1 MPINTNFLIIGAGP
15 FGLSMSA
22 FCLQNSI
29 NHIIVGKSM
38 DFWKNNMPTG
48 MKLRSAFDW
57 HLDPGGIDTFEK
69 FMHERGSNP
78 DDYRP
83 VPLELY
89 LEYADWFSKQKNI
102 NPINNMVTKLDYD
115 EANSEFTA
123 EMDNGEEIISKN
135 VLLAV
140 GFKYF
145 KNIPTEFSKQIPE
158 DKYTHTCDI
167 KSFDRFKDK
176 RCLIVGGRMS
186 AFESAALLNESGA
199 KEVYMSFRHN
209 TPEFIESE
217 WDWVTPLLEK
227 MAENPD
233 WYINLDESE
242 KDKIGKRFFG
252 EGRLKMEP
260 WLKPRLE
267 HIHILPDTEI
277 NEIIIS
283 ENNGLKVNFN
293 CGDHISVDHVIL
305 ATGYKVNINDINFI
319 NKGNILETLKAN
331 SGYPELDSHMQ
342 TSIPGLYATSMLAT
356 RDFGLFFGF
365 TVSVNTS
372 SKIIG
377 KHMLKKKKDKNDK

>member
-22 FCLQNSI
+22 YCLQNNI
-29 NHIIVGKSM
+29 DHIVVGKSM
-38 DFWKNNMPTG
+38 DFWKNNMPEG

-57 HLDPGGIDTFEK
+57 HLDPSGIDTFEK
-69 FMHERGSNP
+69 FMTVRALNINDHK
-78 DDYRP
+78 P

-115 EANSEFTA
+115 EVKSEFTA
-123 EMDNGEEIISKN
+123 KMDNGDEMVSKN

-145 KNIPTEFSKQIPE
+145 KFIPDEYSKQIPE
-158 DKYTHTCDI
+158 DKYTHTCEI
-167 KSFDRFKDK
+167 KSFSKFKDK
-176 RCLIVGGRMS
+176 KCLIIGGRMS
-186 AFESAALLNESGA
+186 AFESAALLNEYGA
-199 KEVYMSFRHN
+199 EEVYISFRHN
-209 TPEFIESE
+209 TPEFIESD

-227 MAENPD
+227 MSANPE
-233 WYINLDESE
+233 WYGKLDETE

-267 HIHILPDTEI
+267 SDSIHVCPNTKITEI
-277 NEIIIS
+277 IDS
-283 ENNGLKVNFN
+283 DNGKLKVNFN
-293 CGDHISVDHVIL
+293 TRDHISVDHIVL
-305 ATGYKVNINDINFI
+305 ATGYKVNLNDVPFLKN
-319 NKGNILETLKAN
+319 GNILETLKVN
-331 SGYPELDSHMQ
+331 SGYPELDDHLQ
-342 TSIPGLYATSMLAT
+342 TSIPGLYATSMLVT

-365 TVSVNTS
+365 TVSVNAS
-372 SKIIG
+372 AKIIG
-377 KHMLKKKKDKNDK
+377 KSLLKKIGG

>member
-1 MPINTNFLIIGAGP
+1 MSIKTRFLIIGAGP

-22 FCLQNSI
+22 YCLDNSI
-29 NHIIVGKSM
+29 DHIVAGKSM
-38 DFWKNNMPTG
+38 DFWKNNMPSG

-57 HLDPGGIDTFEK
+57 HLDPLGIDTFEK
-69 FMHERGSNP
+69 FMRVHGLNP

-89 LEYADWFSKQKNI
+89 LEYAEWFSNQKNI
-102 NPINNMVTKLDYD
+102 IPTNSLVTTLEYD
-115 EANSEFTA
+115 EVNKEFIA
-123 EMDNGEEIISKN
+123 EMDNGEHIISKE

-145 KNIPTEFSKQIPE
+145 KNIPVEFSDQIPE
-158 DKYTHTCDI
+158 EKYTHTCDI
-167 KSFDRFKDK
+167 CSFDNFKGK

-186 AFESAALLNESGA
+186 AFESAALLSESGA
-199 KEVYMSFRHN
+199 KEIYISFRHSA
-209 TPEFIESE
+209 PEFAESH

-227 MAENPD
+227 MSENPES
-233 WYINLDESE
+233 YLNLDESE
-242 KDKIGKRFFG
+242 KDKIGTRFFG

-267 HIHILPDTEI
+267 NDSIHILPDTEI
-277 NEIIIS
+277 NEIINS
-283 ENNGLKVNFN
+283 NSHLKINFN
-293 CGDHISVDHVIL
+293 YGDHLLVDHVIL
-305 ATGYKVNINDINFI
+305 ATGYKVDISKVPFI
-319 NKGNILETLKAN
+319 NKGNILGSLKITG
-331 SGYPELDSHMQ
+331 GYPELDSNMQ
-342 TSIPGLYATSMLAT
+342 TSIPGLYATSMMAT

-377 KHMLKKKKDKNDK
+377 KSLLEQRG